1 MIHVE
6 LQNAST
12 SPALPSAQQ
21 FSLWAKAAMHRD
33 NAEIV
38 IRVVDEEES
47 ASLNGQYR
55 GKAGPTNVLSFP
67 FQAPPGMK
75 TEILGDL
82 LICAPVVEREAK
94 EQGKSLPAHW
104 AHMVVH
110 GVLHLQGYDHS
121 DEQEAV
127 IMETEE
133 IAIMNGLGFPNPYAE
148 AAA

>member
-1 MIHVE
+1 MIRVE

-12 SPALPSAQQ
+12 SPALPTLQQ
-21 FSLWAKAAMHRD
+21 FTDWAKAAVRKA

-38 IRVVDEEES
+38 IRVVDEAES
-47 ASLNGQYR
+47 AKFNGQYR
-55 GKAGPTNVLSFP
+55 GKPVPTNVLSFP
-67 FQAPPGMK
+67 FQAPPGIK

-110 GVLHLQGYDHS
+110 GVLHLQGYDHL

-127 IMETEE
+127 VMESEE
-133 IAIMNGLGFPNPYAE
+133 IAILSGLGFTNPYAE
-148 AAA
+148 AGL